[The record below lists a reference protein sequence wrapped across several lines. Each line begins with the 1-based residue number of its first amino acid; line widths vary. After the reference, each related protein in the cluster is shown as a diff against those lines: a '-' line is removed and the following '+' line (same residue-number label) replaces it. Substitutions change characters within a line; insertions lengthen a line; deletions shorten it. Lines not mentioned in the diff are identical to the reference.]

1 MSYSSV
7 RLALLSS
14 VTWARPP
21 VSRQM
26 RNESTVPK
34 STSPLV
40 ARARKP
46 SVASSRCL
54 IFEAE
59 K

>member
-1 MSYSSV
+1 MV

-14 VTWARPP
+14 VTCTAPP
-21 VSRQM
+21 VSRQIRKLSM
-26 RNESTVPK
+26 VPN
-34 STSPLV
+34 STSPRA

-46 SVASSRCL
+46 SVVSSRCL